1 MFCRVT
7 YRSRKVAMKPLA
19 SEEWII
25 TLPVN
30 KDGKTHSTQAETSL
44 TRLILFSVSSVAHP
58 FFSLTYIYIYI
69 SYVLSR
75 HSAFILRAAYGQPAL
90 CPAFPECASRKSS
103 TRSTRLLARFQ
114 VSRPYVPR
122 LWRDS
127 LVHCA
132 SLRLLSESWFLTS
145 WCAQKENLR
154 IVANFSLIPTEPK
167 RSPQW
172 APEKNC
178 IAMFRQRQRL

>member
-1 MFCRVT
+1 MDNNPARQQ
-7 YRSRKVAMKPLA
+7 RREDAQHA
-19 SEEWII
+19 GW
-25 TLPVN
+25 N
-30 KDGKTHSTQAETSL
+30 KSHSPN
-44 TRLILFSVSSVAHP
+44 P
-58 FFSLTYIYIYI
+58 FFCILGCTSFLLAHLYIYIYI

-127 LVHCA
+127 LVRCA